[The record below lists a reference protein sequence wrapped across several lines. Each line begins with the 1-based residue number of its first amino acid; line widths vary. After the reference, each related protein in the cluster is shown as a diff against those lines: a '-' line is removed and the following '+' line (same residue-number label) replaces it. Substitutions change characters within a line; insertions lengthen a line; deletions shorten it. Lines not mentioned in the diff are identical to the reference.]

1 MSQPADYLDAYRKDL
16 LDVFGQPA
24 LVLTE
29 GSGCEVTDA
38 AGRTYLDLMAGIA
51 VNSLGYAHPAW
62 ADAVAAQAHRLQH
75 VSNFFTTPQ
84 QIELARTLLEIA
96 DAPAGSRVFFANSGT
111 EANEA
116 ALKAVRAHGN
126 AREPRARRILAL
138 EHAFHGRT
146 AGALAATWKPAY
158 REPFEPLPGGVQFIP
173 PTAQALEEAMGDDVA
188 GVILEPIQG
197 EAGVHPLPEELLLA
211 ARRLTREHGAL
222 LVVDEVQTGMG
233 RTGLWLE
240 SLRVLGDPGQRPD
253 LITLA
258 KGLGGGFPIG
268 AMLALTPEATG
279 ALTPGSH
286 GTTFGGNPL
295 ATAAGLATIRALR
308 DEDLLTRAREVGA
321 HLREGL
327 AATPG
332 IGAVRG
338 RGLLIGADLTA
349 PDDERAAP
357 AGPDVVA
364 AARRAGFIINATG
377 PNTLRLAPPLVLT
390 ADQARTFLDALPGIL
405 ADAAPAD

>member
-1 MSQPADYLDAYRKDL
+1 
-16 LDVFGQPA
+16 
-24 LVLTE
+24 
-29 GSGCEVTDA
+29 
-38 AGRTYLDLMAGIA
+38 
-51 VNSLGYAHPAW
+51 
-62 ADAVAAQAHRLQH
+62 
-75 VSNFFTTPQ
+75 
-84 QIELARTLLEIA
+84 
-96 DAPAGSRVFFANSGT
+96 
-111 EANEA
+111 
-116 ALKAVRAHGN
+116 
-126 AREPRARRILAL
+126 
-138 EHAFHGRT
+138 
-146 AGALAATWKPAY
+146 
-158 REPFEPLPGGVQFIP
+158 
-173 PTAQALEEAMGDDVA
+173 
-188 GVILEPIQG
+188 
-197 EAGVHPLPEELLLA
+197 
-211 ARRLTREHGAL
+211 
-222 LVVDEVQTGMG
+222 
-233 RTGLWLE
+233 
-240 SLRVLGDPGQRPD
+240 
-253 LITLA
+253 A

-279 ALTPGSH
+279 ALAPGSH

>member
-16 LDVFGQPA
+16 LDVFGHPA
-24 LVLTE
+24 LVFTE

-96 DAPAGSRVFFANSGT
+96 DAPADSRVFFANSGT

-138 EHAFHGRT
+138 ERAFHGRT

-158 REPFEPLPGGVQFIP
+158 REPFEPLPGGVRFIP
-173 PTAQALEEAMGDDVA
+173 PTVQALEEAMGDDVA

-240 SLRVLGDPGQRPD
+240 SLRALGDPGQRPD

-279 ALTPGSH
+279 ALAPGSH

-308 DEDLLTRAREVGA
+308 DEDLLTRAREVGQV
-321 HLREGL
+321 LREGL

-338 RGLLIGADLTA
+338 RGLLIGADLAA
-349 PDDERAAP
+349 PDGDRAAP

-377 PNTLRLAPPLVLT
+377 PGTLRLAPPLVLT

>member
-1 MSQPADYLDAYRKDL
+1 MSQPADYLDAYRRDL
-16 LDVFGQPA
+16 LDVFGQPV

-29 GSGCEVTDA
+29 GAGCEVTDA

-62 ADAVAAQAHRLQH
+62 VEAVAAQAHRLQH

-96 DAPAGSRVFFANSGT
+96 DAPADSRVFFANSGT

-158 REPFEPLPGGVQFIP
+158 REPFEPLPGGVRFIP
-173 PTAQALEEAMGDDVA
+173 PTVQALEEAMGDDVA

-240 SLRVLGDPGQRPD
+240 SLRALGDPGQRPD

-279 ALTPGSH
+279 ALAPGSH

-308 DEDLLTRAREVGA
+308 DEDLLTRAREVGQV
-321 HLREGL
+321 LREGL
-327 AATPG
+327 AVTPG

-338 RGLLIGADLTA
+338 RGLLIGAELAA
-349 PDDERAAP
+349 PDGDRAAP

-377 PNTLRLAPPLVLT
+377 PGTLRLAPPLVLT